1 MNPGSAE
8 ERRLLE
14 AFAHRRIGR
23 EEAEERTG
31 LYLSE
36 ILLRVGELGIPR
48 RPIEMYEGMSDQQ
61 RQLFDQIFPKPDLG
75 APSPD

>member
-1 MNPGSAE
+1 MTPESAE

-14 AFAHRRIGR
+14 AFADRRIGR

-36 ILLRVGELGIPR
+36 VLMRLGKLGIPR
-48 RPIEMYEGMSDQQ
+48 RPVGIHEEMSDRQ
-61 RQLFDQIFPKPDLG
+61 RQLFDQIFPEPDLD